1 MILHTIGAIVF
12 FAMLWAVL
20 QYEGTPGDVL
30 ADDDGPSALRTPCS
44 QAHRTDAVPAFASLA
59 AVRQGTDAG

>member
-1 MILHTIGAIVF
+1 MLILHTIGAMLF

-30 ADDDGPSALRTPCS
+30 ADDDGPSALTNSRS
-44 QAHRTDAVPAFASLA
+44 QAHCAEGVPVPTPLA
-59 AVRQGTDAG
+59 AVRQG